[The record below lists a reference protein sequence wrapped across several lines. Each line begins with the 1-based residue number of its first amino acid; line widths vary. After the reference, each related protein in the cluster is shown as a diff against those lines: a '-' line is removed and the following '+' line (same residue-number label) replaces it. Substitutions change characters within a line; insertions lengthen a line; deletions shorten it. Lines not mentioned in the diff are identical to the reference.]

1 MAKLL
6 TKEKCALVQ
15 EYAHYIA
22 EQASLEQAIMAASLN
37 RDMPAVVDLIEKAKE
52 SARHAFTAARCLGL
66 SPDYIP
72 SQIIERAK

>member
-6 TKEKCALVQ
+6 TKEKSSLVQ

-22 EQASLEQAIMAASLN
+22 EQASIEQAILAASLN
-37 RDMPAVVDLIEKAKE
+37 RDMHAVVDLIETAKA
-52 SARHAFTAARCLGL
+52 SARHALTAARCLGL

>member
-1 MAKLL
+1 MAKPL
-6 TKEKCALVQ
+6 TKEKSVLVQ

-22 EQASLEQAIMAASLN
+22 EQARLEQAIMSASLN
-37 RDMPAVVDLIEKAKE
+37 RDMPTVVDLIETAKA
-52 SARHAFTAARCLGL
+52 SARHALTAARCLGL